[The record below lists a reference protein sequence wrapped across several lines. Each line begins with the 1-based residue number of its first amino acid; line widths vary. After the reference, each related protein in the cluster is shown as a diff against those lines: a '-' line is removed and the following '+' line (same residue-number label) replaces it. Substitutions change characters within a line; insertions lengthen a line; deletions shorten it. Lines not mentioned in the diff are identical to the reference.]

1 MSLWE
6 IIVDGVKTSRS
17 QKVEKGM
24 NVELNIDGMSDPFCS
39 NEGRKAIADAFE
51 RKYGGDNW
59 LDFVTKAIM
68 KSIRK

>member
-6 IIVDGVKTSRS
+6 IIVDGVKTSRG
-17 QKVEKGM
+17 QKVKPGM
-24 NVELNIDGMSDPFCS
+24 NVDLDFKGMSDPFCS
-39 NEGRKAIADAFE
+39 NEGREAIAEAFR

>member
-6 IIVDGVKTSRS
+6 IIVDGVKTSRG

-24 NVELNIDGMSDPFCS
+24 NVELNFKGMSDPFCS

>member
-6 IIVDGVKTSRS
+6 IIVDGVKTSRG

-59 LDFVTKAIM
+59 LDLVTKAIM

>member
-6 IIVDGVKTSRS
+6 IIVDGVKTSRG

-24 NVELNIDGMSDPFCS
+24 KVDLNFKGMIVPFCS
-39 NEGRKAIADAFE
+39 NEGRQAIADAFE

-68 KSIRK
+68 KSTRK